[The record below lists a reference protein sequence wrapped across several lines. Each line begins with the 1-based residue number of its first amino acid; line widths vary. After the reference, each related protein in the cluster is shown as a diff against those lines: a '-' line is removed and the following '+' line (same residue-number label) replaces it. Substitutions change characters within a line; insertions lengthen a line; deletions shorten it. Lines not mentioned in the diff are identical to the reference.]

1 MFFATY
7 QTKIYCQNELYQK
20 MLPSE
25 KIIGWVDLVK
35 INKNKTMKKIVSI
48 AIFTI
53 LSTVLLAQADT
64 DPIVQAFKTANID
77 NIAVHFDEFIDLKLL
92 DKEEVKNMS
101 KNQASIALKAF
112 YTENGIK
119 GFEKVSDGGKGTLIY
134 LIGKLTTGNK
144 SFNATIQMKQ
154 KNGKPAI
161 ITIRIN

>member
-7 QTKIYCQNELYQK
+7 QTKTFIMQRFLF
-20 MLPSE
+20 LFLFVAFSSS
-25 KIIGWVDLVK
+25 V
-35 INKNKTMKKIVSI
+35 
-48 AIFTI
+48 F
-53 LSTVLLAQADT
+53 AQTET

-77 NIAVHFDEFIDLKLL
+77 NISAHFDEFIDLKLL

-144 SFNATIQMKQ
+144 SFNVTIQMKQ
-154 KNGKPAI
+154 KNGKPEI
-161 ITIRIN
+161 ITIRIS

>member
-7 QTKIYCQNELYQK
+7 QTKTFIMQRFLF
-20 MLPSE
+20 LFLFVAFGSS
-25 KIIGWVDLVK
+25 V
-35 INKNKTMKKIVSI
+35 
-48 AIFTI
+48 F
-53 LSTVLLAQADT
+53 AQTET

-77 NIAVHFDEFIDLKLL
+77 NIAAHFDEFIDLKLL

-101 KNQASIALKAF
+101 KNQASIALRAF

-144 SFNATIQMKQ
+144 SYNVTIQMKQ
-154 KNGKPAI
+154 KNGKPEI
-161 ITIRIN
+161 ITIRIS

>member
-7 QTKIYCQNELYQK
+7 QTKSFI
-20 MLPSE
+20 
-25 KIIGWVDLVK
+25 
-35 INKNKTMKKIVSI
+35 MKRLLSI
-48 AIFTI
+48 ALFTI
-53 LSTVLLAQADT
+53 LSISVFAQSDT
-64 DPIVQAFKTANID
+64 EPIVQAFKTANID
-77 NIAVHFDEFIDLKLL
+77 NIAAHFDEFIDLKLL

-144 SFNATIQMKQ
+144 SFNVTIQMKQ

-161 ITIRIN
+161 ITIRIS

>member
-7 QTKIYCQNELYQK
+7 QTKNYI
-20 MLPSE
+20 
-25 KIIGWVDLVK
+25 
-35 INKNKTMKKIVSI
+35 MKRQLFILL
-48 AIFTI
+48 FTI
-53 LSTVLLAQADT
+53 LSSTVFGQSDT
-64 DPIVQAFKTANID
+64 EPIVQAFKSANID
-77 NIAVHFDEFIDLKLL
+77 NIAAHFDEFIDLKLL
-92 DKEEVKNMS
+92 DKEDVKNMS

-144 SFNATIQMKQ
+144 SFNVTVQMKQ

-161 ITIRIN
+161 ITIRIS

>member
-7 QTKIYCQNELYQK
+7 QTKTFIMQRFLY
-20 MLPSE
+20 LFLFVAFSSS
-25 KIIGWVDLVK
+25 V
-35 INKNKTMKKIVSI
+35 
-48 AIFTI
+48 F
-53 LSTVLLAQADT
+53 AQTET
-64 DPIVQAFKTANID
+64 DPIVQAFKTGNID
-77 NIAVHFDEFIDLKLL
+77 NISAHFDEFIDLKLL

-144 SFNATIQMKQ
+144 SFNVTIQMKQ
-154 KNGKPAI
+154 KNGKPEI
-161 ITIRIN
+161 ITIRIS

>member
-7 QTKIYCQNELYQK
+7 QTKTFFMQRFLF
-20 MLPSE
+20 LFLFVAFSSS
-25 KIIGWVDLVK
+25 V
-35 INKNKTMKKIVSI
+35 
-48 AIFTI
+48 F
-53 LSTVLLAQADT
+53 AQTET
-64 DPIVQAFKTANID
+64 DPIVQSFKTANID
-77 NIAVHFDEFIDLKLL
+77 NISAHFDEFIDLKLL

-144 SFNATIQMKQ
+144 SFNVTIQMKQ
-154 KNGKPAI
+154 KNGKPEI
-161 ITIRIN
+161 ITIRIS

>member
-7 QTKIYCQNELYQK
+7 QTKTFIMQRFLF
-20 MLPSE
+20 LFLFVAFGSS
-25 KIIGWVDLVK
+25 V
-35 INKNKTMKKIVSI
+35 
-48 AIFTI
+48 F
-53 LSTVLLAQADT
+53 AQTET

-77 NIAVHFDEFIDLKLL
+77 NIATHFDEFIDLKLL

-101 KNQASIALKAF
+101 KNQASIALRAF

-144 SFNATIQMKQ
+144 SFNVTIQMKQ
-154 KNGKPAI
+154 KNGKPEI
-161 ITIRIN
+161 ITIRIS

>member
-7 QTKIYCQNELYQK
+7 QTKTFIMQRFLF
-20 MLPSE
+20 LF
-25 KIIGWVDLVK
+25 LF
-35 INKNKTMKKIVSI
+35 I
-48 AIFTI
+48 AFG
-53 LSTVLLAQADT
+53 SSVFAQTET

-77 NIAVHFDEFIDLKLL
+77 NIATHFDEFIDLKLL

-144 SFNATIQMKQ
+144 SFNVTIQMKQ
-154 KNGKPAI
+154 KNGKPEI
-161 ITIRIN
+161 ITIRIS

>member
-1 MFFATY
+1 
-7 QTKIYCQNELYQK
+7 
-20 MLPSE
+20 
-25 KIIGWVDLVK
+25 
-35 INKNKTMKKIVSI
+35 MKKIVTI

-53 LSTVLLAQADT
+53 LSTALLAQSDT

-119 GFEKVSDGGKGTLIY
+119 GFEKVSLIY

-144 SFNATIQMKQ
+144 SFNVTIQMKQ